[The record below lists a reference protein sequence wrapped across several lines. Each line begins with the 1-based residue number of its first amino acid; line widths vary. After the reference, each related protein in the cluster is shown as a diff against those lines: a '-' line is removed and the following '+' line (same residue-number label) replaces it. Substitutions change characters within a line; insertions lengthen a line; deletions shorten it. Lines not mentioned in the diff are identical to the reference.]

1 MTTNERFDT
10 ILSATVLDQDG
21 DKIGKVGQLFLD
33 DQTGEPTWVTVS
45 TGLFGTKETFVPL
58 QGASIAGDEIRV
70 PYEKGFVK
78 DAPNLD
84 VDEHLST
91 VQEDELFRYYNL
103 GGTTTGYA
111 GTERTAGTDRAAAGH
126 VDEGRTAE
134 YADRDRAA
142 RTDRS
147 QVADATADG
156 SVVAHEERL
165 NVGTE
170 QRETGKVR
178 LRKYVVTETQSVEV
192 PVQREE
198 LRVEREPINERVTG
212 DDVIGEDVSDGETI
226 TLHEEVP
233 VVSKE
238 TVATERVS
246 VGKETVQ
253 DTETVQAEVAKEQVE
268 VEGDES
274 LRNGQHR

>member
-1 MTTNERFDT
+1 MTTNERFDS
-10 ILSATVLDQDG
+10 ILNSTVFDQDG
-21 DKIGKVGQLFLD
+21 DKIGGVGQLFLD
-33 DQTGEPTWVTVS
+33 DQSGEPSWVTVS

-58 QGASIAGDEIRV
+58 HNASIAGDEIRV

-78 DAPNLD
+78 DAPNVD

-91 VQEDELFRYYNL
+91 VQEDELYRYYNL
-103 GGTTTGYA
+103 GGTTTATTGYA
-111 GTERTAGTDRAAAGH
+111 DRGTDADRTTGRVDDGRTAGYTDK
-126 VDEGRTAE
+126 DRT
-134 YADRDRAA
+134 A
-142 RTDRS
+142 RTDGT
-147 QVADATADG
+147 ADDG

-170 QRETGKVR
+170 QREAGKVR

-198 LRVEREPINERVTG
+198 LHVEREPINERVSG
-212 DDVIGEDVSDGETI
+212 DHVIGEDVTDGETI

-268 VEGDES
+268 VEGDDT
-274 LRNGQHR
+274 LRKGQQR

>member
-1 MTTNERFDT
+1 MTTDERFDT
-10 ILSATVLDQDG
+10 ILDSTVIDQDG

-33 DQTGEPTWVTVS
+33 DQNGEPTWVTVS

-58 QGASIAGDEIRV
+58 QGANISGDEIRV
-70 PYEKGFVK
+70 PYEKDFVK
-78 DAPNLD
+78 DAPNVD

-91 VQEDELFRYYNL
+91 VQEDELYRYYNL

-126 VDEGRTAE
+126 VGEGRTAE

-142 RTDRS
+142 RI
-147 QVADATADG
+147 DAADG

-170 QRETGKVR
+170 EREAGKVR

-212 DDVIGEDVSDGETI
+212 DHVISEGTTDGETV

-268 VEGDES
+268 VEGDET

>member
-10 ILSATVLDQDG
+10 ILDSTVIDRDG

-58 QGASIAGDEIRV
+58 QGASITGDEIRV

-78 DAPNLD
+78 DAPNVD

-91 VQEDELFRYYNL
+91 VQEDELYRYYNL
-103 GGTTTGYA
+103 GGTSGGYA
-111 GTERTAGTDRAAAGH
+111 DAGRTADTDRAA
-126 VDEGRTAE
+126 EGRSAE
-134 YADRDRAA
+134 YADKNRAA
-142 RTDRS
+142 RTDG
-147 QVADATADG
+147 AAADG

-170 QRETGKVR
+170 QREAGKVR

-198 LRVEREPINERVTG
+198 LHVEREPINERVSG
-212 DDVIGEDVSDGETI
+212 DHVIGEDATDGETI

-268 VEGDES
+268 VEGDDT
-274 LRNGQHR
+274 LRNGEQR

>member
-1 MTTNERFDT
+1 MTTDERFDT
-10 ILSATVLDQDG
+10 ILDSTVIDQDG

-78 DAPNLD
+78 DAPNVD

-91 VQEDELFRYYNL
+91 VQEDELYRYYNL
-103 GGTTTGYA
+103 GDTTTGYA
-111 GTERTAGTDRAAAGH
+111 DAGRTTNTDRVAAAGH
-126 VDEGRTAE
+126 VDEARS
-134 YADRDRAA
+134 ADYGQHA

>member
-1 MTTNERFDT
+1 MATNERFDS
-10 ILSATVLDQDG
+10 ILNSTVFDQDG

-33 DQTGEPTWVTVS
+33 DQTGEPSWVTVS

-58 QGASIAGDEIRV
+58 QGANAAGDEIRV
-70 PYEKGFVK
+70 PYTKDFVK
-78 DAPNLD
+78 DAPNVD

-91 VQEDELFRYYNL
+91 VQEDELYRYYNL
-103 GGTTTGYA
+103 GGTA
-111 GTERTAGTDRAAAGH
+111 PATAGYSETDRAAAAGY
-126 VDEGRTAE
+126 VDEGRSAE
-134 YADRDRAA
+134 YADKNRAA
-142 RTDRS
+142 RTDG
-147 QVADATADG
+147 AAADG

-170 QRETGKVR
+170 EREAGKVR

-198 LRVEREPINERVTG
+198 LHVEREPINERVSG
-212 DDVIGEDVSDGETI
+212 DHVIGEDVTDGETI

-268 VEGDES
+268 VEGDDT
-274 LRNGQHR
+274 LRKGQQR